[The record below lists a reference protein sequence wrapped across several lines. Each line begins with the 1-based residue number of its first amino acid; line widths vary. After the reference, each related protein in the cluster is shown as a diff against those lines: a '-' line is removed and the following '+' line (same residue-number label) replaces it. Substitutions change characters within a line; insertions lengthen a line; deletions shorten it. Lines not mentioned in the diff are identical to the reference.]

1 MHRLLEFQ
9 ANQIEAVL
17 ASHKITSRVLGGTV
31 TPRCVRFQVTT
42 RLGTRLAEI
51 SNLSEE
57 IALSLQAPSC
67 RVVRDKGNLH
77 IEVPRA
83 EPARVLLL
91 DLCRR
96 LAYAPPCS
104 PLLGL
109 DEAGTP
115 LLLSLASPDEAHVL
129 ICGTTGSGKT
139 ALARSMALSLAM
151 HNPQRQLQLLFIDP
165 KGRGFAP
172 LAGLP
177 HLLAPPLTD
186 VSQALQRLLWLVQ
199 EMERRDELGICS
211 PRLVVFIDELAD
223 LLMMG
228 GKEMELALTRLS
240 QRGREAG
247 VHLVA
252 CTQKPT
258 AAVIGSLTKA
268 NFPVR
273 LVGSVTSPE
282 EAKVAAGVSGTGAE
296 RLLGRGDFLLV
307 LKGQS
312 ERFCAAYV
320 KPEDAQQAVQ
330 GLRDAAPS
338 RASARTGADQRSR
351 KTESATVSGEGFAG
365 SKVPVAASP
374 RPGLS
379 TANCELPT
387 GNRQPS
393 WEVGNA

>member
-1 MHRLLEFQ
+1 MAHHLLEFQ

-17 ASHKITSRVLGGTV
+17 ASHKIVSRVLGGTV
-31 TPRCVRFQVTT
+31 TPHCVRFQVTT
-42 RLGTRLAEI
+42 RLGTRLSEI

-67 RVVRDKGNLH
+67 RIVRDKGNLH

-83 EPARVLLL
+83 QPAKVLLL

-96 LAYAPPCS
+96 LAYTPPCS

-109 DEAGTP
+109 DESGTP
-115 LLLSLASPDEAHVL
+115 LLLSLPSPDVAHVL

-139 ALARSMALSLAM
+139 ALARAMALSLAL

-177 HLLAPPLTD
+177 HLLAPPQTE
-186 VSQALQRLLWLVQ
+186 VPQALQRLQWLVQ
-199 EMERRDELGICS
+199 EMERRDGQGINS

-296 RLLGRGDFLLV
+296 RLQGRGDFLLV
-307 LKGQS
+307 LKGRS

-320 KPEDAQQAVQ
+320 SPEEAQQASLGLQ
-330 GLRDAAPS
+330 GTVLSP
-338 RASARTGADQRSR
+338 ASART
-351 KTESATVSGEGFAG
+351 ATGV
-365 SKVPVAASP
+365 
-374 RPGLS
+374 
-379 TANCELPT
+379 EL
-387 GNRQPS
+387 RR
-393 WEVGNA
+393 VK